1 MYIIINTSLMW
12 EKIEHVLKIKE
23 IRNNIL
29 IVLGLLV
36 IFRFASH
43 VPVPGVNVANLRD
56 YLAGNQILGLLNV
69 FSGGTMSNFSV
80 IMLGVAPYITASIIF
95 QLLAMIVPALE
106 EITKEGESGQQ
117 RINMYTRYLT
127 VPLAFLQSFGMIRL
141 LQNSSRPILSDL
153 TGFRMITI
161 MFTITAGTMFLV
173 WLGELISERKV
184 GNGMSLLIF
193 AGIVASLP
201 ATLRT
206 AFVNYTSADLYTFVM
221 FALITILT
229 VVGVVFINEGQRNI
243 PVNYAKQMRG
253 NHVYGG
259 ASSHLPIRVNMAGV
273 IPIIF
278 AISLVL
284 FPSMIAQFF
293 VHARSA
299 WLSTVAVKTINLFQD
314 HLFYGITYFLLV
326 FFFTYFY
333 TAVIFHPQKVAENL
347 QRQGGFV
354 PGIRPGKETEKYLQM
369 TVNRINLIGAVFLG
383 LIAIL
388 PLLVQG
394 ASGSTAFRIGGTSL
408 LIVVAVAIEAA
419 KQIESQVTMHE
430 YDRV

>member
-1 MYIIINTSLMW
+1 MW
-12 EKIEHVLKIKE
+12 EKIEQVWKIKD
-23 IRNNIL
+23 IRKNIL
-29 IVLGLLV
+29 FVVAMLV
-36 IFRFASH
+36 VFRLASH
-43 VPVPGVNVANLRD
+43 IPVPGVNVENLKN
-56 YLAGNQILGLLNV
+56 YLAGNQILGLLNI
-69 FSGGTMSNFSV
+69 FSGGTMANFSV

-141 LQNSSRPILSDL
+141 LQNSSSPILSDL
-153 TGFRMITI
+153 TTFRMITI
-161 MFTITAGTMFLV
+161 MSTITAGTMFLV
-173 WLGELISERKV
+173 WLGELISEKKV

-201 ATLRT
+201 TILRD

-221 FALITILT
+221 MAGVAVLT

-243 PVNYAKQMRG
+243 PINYAKQMRG

-259 ASSHLPIRVNMAGV
+259 SSSHLPIRVNMSGV

-284 FPSMIAQFF
+284 FPPMVAQFF
-293 VHARSA
+293 VNARSA
-299 WLSTVAVKTINLFQD
+299 WLSTIAVKTIALFQNQI
-314 HLFYGITYFLLV
+314 FYGLSYFLLV

-333 TAVIFHPQKVAENL
+333 TAVIFHPQKIAENL
-347 QRQGGFV
+347 QRQGGFI
-354 PGIRPGKETEKYLQM
+354 PGIRPGKETEKYLGK
-369 TVNRINLIGAVFLG
+369 TVSRINLIGATFLG

-388 PLLVQG
+388 PLLVEG
-394 ASGSTAFRIGGTSL
+394 ASGSASFKIGGTSL

-419 KQIESQVTMHE
+419 KQIEAQMTMHE
-430 YDRV
+430 YDRI